1 MTGICV
7 NDQGRHRHLQPAVR
21 ERPVENRMTGVCV
34 NDQAKHGHLQPA
46 VRERP
51 RNSPTGSDVS
61 PLVATAT
68 IAGKGQRGEI
78 RAVSE

>member
-21 ERPVENRMTGVCV
+21 ERPVENRMTGICV

-51 RNSPTGSDVS
+51 VENRITGDSVGEDTSHTAVTAS
-61 PLVATAT
+61 SMFANATST
-68 IAGKGQRGEI
+68 G
-78 RAVSE
+78 